1 MLDLPLTRQYLKAT
15 PWDDPAIYALTSPM
29 TTITRAKT
37 PTLIQHREFDARV
50 PTPNAYELY
59 QGLRDVGVPVTLII
73 YRGFGHGLNKPE
85 AARAA
90 MEHNL
95 EWFGKYVF
103 GNKAAATEAA
113 K

>member
-1 MLDLPLTRQYLKAT
+1 MSSLSLRPH
-15 PWDDPAIYALTSPM
+15 DDDAIVAAREAS
-29 TTITRAKT
+29 AKIV
-37 PTLIQHREFDARV
+37 PHR
-50 PTPNAYELY
+50 
-59 QGLRDVGVPVTLII
+59 
-73 YRGFGHGLNKPE
+73 KPK

-103 GNKAAATEAA
+103 GEKATMTERVA